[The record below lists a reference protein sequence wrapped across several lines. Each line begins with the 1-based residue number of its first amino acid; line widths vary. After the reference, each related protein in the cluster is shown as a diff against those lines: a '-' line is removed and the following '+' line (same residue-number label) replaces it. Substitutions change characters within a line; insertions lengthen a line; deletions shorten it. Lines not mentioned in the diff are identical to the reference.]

1 MAVFRDGK
9 RVDGGPSDRH
19 FEILASHGNYDAI
32 PQDKM
37 QKAMSDAAA
46 TKKQQQ
52 AKLSN
57 FFGGIFG
64 GSSNKQSQPASPS
77 GGYSGLG
84 DSFDGGGQR
93 MAGARFAR
101 GDVSM
106 FDKDGDG
113 YISELE
119 FQSAET
125 EFPDIYK
132 KQVMGGIPSLSNRI
146 GARPLG
152 SYGQERSLGQG
163 GTNIGTSGIADY
175 VAGGGMFGPMLFG
188 GPTRMQRAMPNMDQG
203 KQFTYQSLIGSGMS
217 HDQAMEFLGMPMP
230 SSNRSYSPRPMLRP
244 TPTYGPPTTPQ
255 TVVGYNMGGLMA
267 LRDYNMGMQMGMG
280 QSV

>member
-1 MAVFRDGK
+1 MAVFRDGV

-19 FEILASHGNYDAI
+19 FEILASHGKYDAI
-32 PQDKM
+32 PQNKM

-46 TKKQQQ
+46 TKAQQQ

-64 GSSNKQSQPASPS
+64 GSSNKQSQPSSPS
-77 GGYSGLG
+77 SGYKSIG
-84 DSFDGGGQR
+84 DRFDGGGQR

-125 EFPDIYK
+125 EFPDIYQ

-146 GARPLG
+146 GARPRG
-152 SYGQERSLGQG
+152 SYEQERNLGQD

-217 HDQAMEFLGMPMP
+217 HEQAMEFLGMPMP
-230 SSNRSYSPRPMLRP
+230 SSNRPYSPRPVLRP
-244 TPTYGPPTTPQ
+244 SGPPQIPATPRPF
-255 TVVGYNMGGLMA
+255 NMGGLLA

>member
-1 MAVFRDGK
+1 MATYKDGK
-9 RVDGGPSDRH
+9 RVDKVSDRH
-19 FEILASHGNYDAI
+19 YEILASHGNYDAI
-32 PQDKM
+32 PQDRM
-37 QKAMSDAAA
+37 QKAMSNAAA
-46 TKKQQQ
+46 TKSQQQ
-52 AKLSN
+52 AKLGN

-64 GSSNKQSQPASPS
+64 GSSSKQSQPASPS
-77 GGYSGLG
+77 RGYSGVR
-84 DSFDGGGQR
+84 DRFDGGGQR

-119 FQSAET
+119 FQSAEK
-125 EFPDIYK
+125 EFPDVYQ

-152 SYGQERSLGQG
+152 SYGQERSLGQD

-217 HDQAMEFLGMPMP
+217 HDQAMEFLGFPAAP
-230 SSNRSYSPRPMLRP
+230 PPRDYSPRPMLRP
-244 TPTYGPPTTPQ
+244 SGPPQIPATPRPF
-255 TVVGYNMGGLMA
+255 NMGGLLA

>member
-1 MAVFRDGK
+1 MGTSVQA
-9 RVDGGPSDRH
+9 SDKH
-19 FEILASHGNYDAI
+19 YEILASHGRFDAI
-32 PQDKM
+32 PDDRRA
-37 QKAMSDAAA
+37 KAISDANATIAA
-46 TKKQQQ
+46 QR
-52 AKLSN
+52 AN
-57 FFGGIFG
+57 FSDKFGGIFG
-64 GSSNKQSQPASPS
+64 ASSGRRSQPRPS
-77 GGYSGLG
+77 SDGYKGFR
-84 DSFDGGGQR
+84 DRFDGGGQR

-125 EFPDIYK
+125 EFPDIYQ
-132 KQVMGGIPSLSNRI
+132 KQVMGGIPSLSNMV

-152 SYGQERSLGQG
+152 SYEQERNLGQD
-163 GTNIGTSGIADY
+163 GTNIGTSGIANY
-175 VAGGGMFGPMLFG
+175 VAGGGMFGPLFG
-188 GPTRMQRAMPNMDQG
+188 GAPNRLQQAMPNMRPDQ
-203 KQFTYQSLIGSGMS
+203 QFTYKNLTDSGMT
-217 HDQAMEFLGMPMP
+217 HQQAMEFLGFPAAP
-230 SSNRSYSPRPMLRP
+230 PPRKYSPRPMLRP
-244 TPTYGPPTTPQ
+244 TPIYGPPTTPQ